1 MRNAPVG
8 PRLQVTGAEAGLHLL
23 LRLEN
28 GLAEGEMVAR
38 ARQQGVAL
46 VGLSSCYYDP
56 SLAPPATVLCG
67 YARYTE
73 AELEQVAQAL
83 GHAWRLEGPVC
94 PS

>member
-1 MRNAPVG
+1 M
-8 PRLQVTGAEAGLHLL
+8 TGAEAGLHLL